1 MSEKVNQIS
10 SVYRCRYSGWSPD
23 NDTSKV
29 TGYASFTPVSAG
41 SFTLELDMYTY
52 EQLDSELKRHF
63 GLDPGTSSPS
73 GGKQQQ
79 YRNHVSSLQGFLNAM
94 GKEMSS
100 MVGLE
105 LGDRFEHT
113 LASYL
118 AQLKVGEKTRRDRKC
133 HMVRIKKVY
142 DRVCVALEEGR
153 LSHKNETL
161 QSALRAAFATLGVAP
176 KTFAKSHVISVSAL
190 QRWLNGAEPNRRG
203 LPELRR
209 LELALGMERDSLVC
223 LTSHGSAAS
232 TVNAATP
239 TGDRT
244 NAVTAKSKIA
254 HRELTAVLRTDRYS
268 LPESAMGEQLV
279 SEWRGMLKYKT
290 AVCPALK
297 RSRRG
302 SWGLVPA
309 DASRVAPSPLIM
321 VGGSCSMTAAFFLE
335 SVRGFL
341 GFLARSAERGGGG
354 RTQDDVQTLAWLSD
368 GDALQSFL
376 MFKTERS
383 QGLMHRGQKT
393 FASTVAGLLAKE
405 SGYIWQSP
413 QLRMSLPEDVR
424 PESDDAW
431 RRQCERAYEV
441 MIAWVAKCRDT
452 SRLPEEPISHL
463 LALEQPM
470 LPVLRAIEDIRAAAA
485 LERPGSV
492 RRAVLHRDALLLALL
507 ITNPLRERTL
517 SALKYSKSNTGNV
530 YRSGGTWRI
539 RLQSALLKTGRS
551 GDGRRYDVAVAG
563 WVGELIDEYV
573 AEHRLVMLAGK
584 ESDAFFV
591 GWRTKRMSSL
601 SKRVFTLT
609 KRFIPDSP
617 GFSAHAFRHLVA
629 TTLLKANP
637 DAFVMVAELLN
648 DRLETV
654 IATYAHLKRDDSFA
668 RHYRFIDEQRAIFS
682 RI

>member
-10 SVYRCRYSGWSPD
+10 SVYHCRYSGWSPD
-23 NDTSKV
+23 NDSSEV
-29 TGYASFTPVSAG
+29 TRYASYATVSAG
-41 SFTLELDMYTY
+41 SCTLELDMYTY
-52 EQLDSELKRHF
+52 EQLDLALKHHF
-63 GLDPGTSSPS
+63 GLDPETTSQA

-79 YRNHVSSLQGFLNAM
+79 YRNHASALQGFLNSI
-94 GKEMSS
+94 GKEIVSI
-100 MVGLE
+100 VGLE
-105 LGDRFEHT
+105 LGDRFEQA

-118 AQLKVGEKTRRDRKC
+118 AHIKVGEKTRRDRKC
-133 HMVRIKKVY
+133 QMLRIKKVY
-142 DRVCVALEEGR
+142 DRVRADLDEGR
-153 LSHKNETL
+153 LSDQNETL
-161 QSALRAAFATLGVAP
+161 QSALRAAFATLGIAP

-190 QRWLNGAEPNRRG
+190 QRWLHGAEPNRRG

-209 LELALGMERDSLVC
+209 LELALGMERDALVR
-223 LTSHGSAAS
+223 LTSHGSAGS
-232 TVNAATP
+232 TVKASSS
-239 TGDRT
+239 GCGS
-244 NAVTAKSKIA
+244 VTAPKSTIA
-254 HRELTAVLRTDRYS
+254 HRELAAALRTDRYR
-268 LPESAMGEQLV
+268 LPESAMGEHLIAQ
-279 SEWRGMLKYKT
+279 WRGLLKYKT
-290 AVCPALK
+290 AVCPSLK
-297 RSRRG
+297 RSRG
-302 SWGLVPA
+302 GHWGLVPA
-309 DASRVAPSPLIM
+309 DASRVTPSPLVT
-321 VGGSCSMTAAFFLE
+321 VGGSCSMTAKFFLE
-335 SVRGFL
+335 SLRGYL
-341 GFLARSAERGGGG
+341 GFLARPAERGGGG
-354 RTQDDVQTLAWLSD
+354 RTRDDVQTLGWLSD
-368 GDALQSFL
+368 GDALQAYL

-393 FASTVAGLLAKE
+393 FAATVAGLLRKE
-405 SGYIWQSP
+405 SGYLWQSSH
-413 QLRMSLPEDVR
+413 LRMSLPEDAR
-424 PESDDAW
+424 PDSDDAW
-431 RRQCERAYEV
+431 RRQCERAYEA
-441 MIAWVAKCRDT
+441 MIAWVAQCRDT

-463 LALEQPM
+463 LDLEQPM
-470 LPVLRAIEDIRAAAA
+470 LPVLRAIEDIRAAAT
-485 LERPGSV
+485 LEVPGSV

-517 SALKYSKSNTGNV
+517 SALKYSRTNTGNV
-530 YRSGGTWRI
+530 YRSGSTWRI

-584 ESDAFFV
+584 DSDAFFV

-609 KRFIPDSP
+609 KRYIPDSP

-668 RHYRFIDEQRAIFS
+668 RHYRFIDELRAVF
-682 RI
+682 